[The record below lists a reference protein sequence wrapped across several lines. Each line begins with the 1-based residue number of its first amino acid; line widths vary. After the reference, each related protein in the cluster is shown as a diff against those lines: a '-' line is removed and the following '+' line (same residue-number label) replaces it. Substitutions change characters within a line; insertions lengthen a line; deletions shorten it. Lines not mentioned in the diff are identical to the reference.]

1 MESGAGVL
9 MSPRLLAVWLA
20 AVGCAVWLCAGGCAP
35 AAVIGWPLPCALLA
49 FALLA
54 VACGWL
60 PCWPAG
66 WRLCPCPVPVLVEA
80 VRLCPVG
87 GYGGVYIKLPGDYT
101 GRIKPLPARLASLLA
116 ACFFRLH
123 RRGSGGHR
131 LAAVLICAPVGGR
144 FSWRPPPVLL
154 LAFASCLLA
163 CFGGQRSTAS
173 ATERHTENAG
183 ENAPDFPAPLPD
195 GSRRSRSSTRPG
207 STAGRRAGDHAGGRR
222 KFPAIFPARY
232 FTRPV

>member
-1 MESGAGVL
+1 M

-80 VRLCPVG
+80 VRLCPVW

-131 LAAVLICAPVGGR
+131 LAAALICRSRWWSVFLEAAPGAFACVCLLPVG
-144 FSWRPPPVLL
+144 LL
-154 LAFASCLLA
+154 RLAALH
-163 CFGGQRSTAS
+163 GK
-173 ATERHTENAG
+173 RHGTPHG
-183 ENAPDFPAPLPD
+183 K
-195 GSRRSRSSTRPG
+195 R
-207 STAGRRAGDHAGGRR
+207 RR
-222 KFPAIFPARY
+222 KCA
-232 FTRPV
+232 